1 MLTQTISNI
10 INWGGGG
17 GGGWGGG
24 WGYLGPAENGK
35 KLYPNS

>member
-17 GGGWGGG
+17 GGVG
-24 WGYLGPAENGK
+24 GYLGPAENGK
-35 KLYPNS
+35 KLNPNS

>member
-17 GGGWGGG
+17 GGGIGGG
-24 WGYLGPAENGK
+24 GYLGPAENGK
-35 KLYPNS
+35 KLNPNS

>member
-10 INWGGGG
+10 INLGG
-17 GGGWGGG
+17 GGG

-35 KLYPNS
+35 KLNPNS

>member
-17 GGGWGGG
+17 G
-24 WGYLGPAENGK
+24 YLGPAENGK
-35 KLYPNS
+35 KLNPNS